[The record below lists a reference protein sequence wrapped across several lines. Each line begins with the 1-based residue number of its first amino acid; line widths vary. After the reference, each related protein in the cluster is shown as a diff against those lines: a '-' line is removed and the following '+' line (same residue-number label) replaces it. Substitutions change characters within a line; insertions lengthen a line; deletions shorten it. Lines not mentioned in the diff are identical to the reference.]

1 MTVVDQLEPLLLD
14 VSNGRKEFQPT
25 PEEAKEL
32 IKKVLFRAEHVI
44 D

>member
-14 VSNGRKEFQPT
+14 EQREEGVSTDAGGGERVD
-25 PEEAKEL
+25 
-32 IKKVLFRAEHVI
+32 KKVLFRAEHVI